1 MKIRQNIHPAHV
13 SALSAL
19 VGDIASGGVPA
30 QAVEIYQGRNVV
42 AAFDGPEGCRL
53 NIKAFRRP
61 NAINRFAYGV
71 LRHGKARRAYD
82 NALRLLEAGL
92 STPQPLAWIEC
103 RTCAGALLSESYFLS
118 EQLDGREDIRRCAG
132 MADFDAIA
140 RGIAAVM
147 LRPHRAGIWM
157 KDFTPGNILWQRLP
171 DGTYDFA
178 LVDINRMAF
187 GVRSHRRLMSNFG
200 RLFPDDDAATERVA
214 RHYASL
220 AGLDAGHVA
229 EDARRAIADAHRRLQ
244 RKNILK
250 KLFKHKRK

>member
-92 STPQPLAWIEC
+92 STPQPQI
-103 RTCAGALLSESYFLS
+103 
-118 EQLDGREDIRRCAG
+118 GRA
-132 MADFDAIA
+132 
-140 RGIAAVM
+140 
-147 LRPHRAGIWM
+147 
-157 KDFTPGNILWQRLP
+157 
-171 DGTYDFA
+171 
-178 LVDINRMAF
+178 
-187 GVRSHRRLMSNFG
+187 
-200 RLFPDDDAATERVA
+200 
-214 RHYASL
+214 
-220 AGLDAGHVA
+220 HV
-229 EDARRAIADAHRRLQ
+229 
-244 RKNILK
+244 
-250 KLFKHKRK
+250 